1 MYEPPKN
8 KHFPGN
14 PYAGYAMASSDP
26 AEVLK
31 VIAYEL
37 RTLTMLE
44 HPWIEHETV
53 TARLK
58 EKTND

>member
-44 HPWIEHETV
+44 HPYVDHNDVHKRI
-53 TARLK
+53 
-58 EKTND
+58 TNHD